1 MPEKKKELLQA
12 DLITE
17 VNFDE
22 LGMPR
27 VRVHRESHDSIEDAN
42 AALMTAVQALAQ
54 LPFPG
59 GGRPAAAAK
68 RGPKLSELI
77 GKYIDEQR
85 RANLRPASILDYE
98 GDDTLEKGGRVL
110 PTCL

>member
-1 MPEKKKELLQA
+1 VRLVSSRVEGAFSLLRSGMPEKKKELLQA

-42 AALMTAVQALAQ
+42 AALMTAV
-54 LPFPG
+54 
-59 GGRPAAAAK
+59 
-68 RGPKLSELI
+68 
-77 GKYIDEQR
+77 
-85 RANLRPASILDYE
+85 
-98 GDDTLEKGGRVL
+98 
-110 PTCL
+110 